1 MFYFY
6 QVDGSSWAEFDCP
19 VCRVDMDFDLEA
31 VPARG
36 ADFTCPNCAAQMIA
50 EHASDESK

>member
-6 QVDGSSWAEFDCP
+6 QADGSSWAEFDCP
-19 VCRVDMDFDLEA
+19 ICQVDMDFDLEA
-31 VPARG
+31 VPAKG

-50 EHASDESK
+50 EHANDETK